1 MDNGTC
7 KYKKK
12 KKKTKVKTS
21 TKSVSPPPQE
31 EGDDTML
38 YAIIGA
44 AALAAG
50 YIIYKK

>member
-1 MDNGTC
+1 MGLVNIRR
-7 KYKKK
+7 KR
-12 KKKTKVKTS
+12 KKTKVKTS